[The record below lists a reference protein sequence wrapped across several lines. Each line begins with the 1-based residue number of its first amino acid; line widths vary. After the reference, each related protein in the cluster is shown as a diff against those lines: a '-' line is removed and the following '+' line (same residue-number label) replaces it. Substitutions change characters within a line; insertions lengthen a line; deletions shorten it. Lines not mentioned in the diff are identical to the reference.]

1 MNQWLDERL
10 NISRLNDKFL
20 RKAFPVH
27 HTYFLGEITLFS
39 LVILLLTGVF
49 LALSYEP
56 STRLVPSFLDKSQL
70 VPAAYSS
77 VLRINWMPFGDMLRR
92 IHHWSAFIMVAASIL
107 HMMRI
112 YFTGSFKKPRELNW
126 WIGMLLLVFT
136 IITSVT
142 GYSLPYDNFAKTTLG
157 VVVGIVQSV
166 PWVGDWLAQAA
177 FGGKFALDNAA
188 MIPRVY
194 GYHIMLLPA
203 VLLGLTGAHLLI
215 MIKQKHTQPRYAMR
229 IAYKKIV
236 GVPLSTQQT
245 PIALMLAFLMAGLII
260 LFATFIPVHPVEVF
274 GPASDNPVANIKP
287 DWYLLWIFGVLEL
300 IPASF
305 KFTILAGVHR
315 RHRDRDA
322 GAARHAGRPGLRSI
336 QGDHVLLREPHRLPQ
351 AAGGGRGL
359 LRPAA
364 RLERGGLQERLP
376 VAGAAFLHPDGG
388 GAADLLLRYPGHRAR
403 HQELQGRR
411 RTRPR
416 TDPGGRRRLR
426 EGWEWEV
433 GSRKG
438 QGRGGVS
445 EAATPPPLFSLSPL
459 PPPFCLLLPQR

>member
-1 MNQWLDERL
+1 MNQWLDDRL

-39 LVILLLTGVF
+39 LIVLLLTGVF

-56 STRLVPSFLDKSQL
+56 STRLVPSFTDKAVL
-70 VPAAYSS
+70 VPAAYNSI
-77 VLRINWMPFGDMLRR
+77 LMINFMPFGDMLRR
-92 IHHWSAFIMVAASIL
+92 IHHWSANLMVAASIL

-112 YFTGSFKKPRELNW
+112 YFTGSFKKPREINW

-136 IITSVT
+136 IITAVT

-157 VVVGIVQSV
+157 VVVGIVASV

-203 VLLGLTGAHLLI
+203 ILLGLTGAHLLI
-215 MIKQKHTQPRYAMR
+215 MIKQKHTQPQYAKR

-245 PIALMLAFLMAGLII
+245 PIALMLAFLMAGIVI
-260 LFATFIPVHPVEVF
+260 LFATYIPVHPIEVY

-287 DWYLLWIFGVLEL
+287 DWYLLWIFGVLEM
-300 IPASF
+300 IPASA
-305 KFTILAGVHR
+305 KFTILGGEFGPEFIGGIVIATLVLLVMLAVPVFDQSKENMYYSENPTDHPKRLAAGIAFFGLLLVWSVAGYKNDFQWPVMPFYVLSVVVPLVLYFVTIAIVR
-315 RHRDRDA
+315 GIKSFRAADERDLA
-322 GAARHAGRPGLRSI
+322 QGAA
-336 QGDHVLLREPHRLPQ
+336 
-351 AAGGGRGL
+351 
-359 LRPAA
+359 
-364 RLERGGLQERLP
+364 
-376 VAGAAFLHPDGG
+376 
-388 GAADLLLRYPGHRAR
+388 AD
-403 HQELQGRR
+403 
-411 RTRPR
+411 
-416 TDPGGRRRLR
+416 D
-426 EGWEWEV
+426 
-433 GSRKG
+433 
-438 QGRGGVS
+438 
-445 EAATPPPLFSLSPL
+445 
-459 PPPFCLLLPQR
+459 

>member
-39 LVILLLTGVF
+39 LIVLLLTGVF

-56 STRLVPSFLDKSQL
+56 STRLVPSFLDKTQM

-77 VLRINWMPFGDMLRR
+77 ILRINWMPFGDMLRR
-92 IHHWSAFIMVAASIL
+92 IHHWSANLMVAASIL

-126 WIGMLLLVFT
+126 WIGMLLLVVT
-136 IITSVT
+136 IITAVT

-157 VVVGIVQSV
+157 VVVGIVASV

-177 FGGKFALDNAA
+177 FGGKFALDNAF

-203 VLLGLTGAHLLI
+203 ILLGLTGAHLLI
-215 MIKQKHTQPRYAMR
+215 MIKQKHTQPQYAKR

-245 PIALMLAFLMAGLII
+245 PIALMLAFLMAGIVI
-260 LFATFIPVHPVEVF
+260 LFATYIPVHPVEVF
-274 GPASDNPVANIKP
+274 GPASDNPVSNIKP
-287 DWYLLWIFGVLEL
+287 DWYLLWIFGILEM
-300 IPASF
+300 IPASAQINLWGG
-305 KFTILAGVHR
+305 TIGPEFIGGIVIATLVLVVMLAVPIFDQSKENLYYSENPTDHPKRLAAGVAFFGLLLVWSVAGYKNDFQWPVAPFYVLTVVVPLVLYFLTIAIVR
-315 RHRDRDA
+315 GIKSFRAADDRDMT
-322 GAARHAGRPGLRSI
+322 
-336 QGDHVLLREPHRLPQ
+336 Q
-351 AAGGGRGL
+351 AA
-359 LRPAA
+359 
-364 RLERGGLQERLP
+364 
-376 VAGAAFLHPDGG
+376 
-388 GAADLLLRYPGHRAR
+388 AAD
-403 HQELQGRR
+403 
-411 RTRPR
+411 
-416 TDPGGRRRLR
+416 D
-426 EGWEWEV
+426 
-433 GSRKG
+433 
-438 QGRGGVS
+438 
-445 EAATPPPLFSLSPL
+445 
-459 PPPFCLLLPQR
+459 

>member
-1 MNQWLDERL
+1 MNQWLDDRL

-39 LVILLLTGVF
+39 LIVLLLTGVF

-56 STRLVPSFLDKSQL
+56 STRLVPSFTDKAVL
-70 VPAAYSS
+70 VPAAYNSI
-77 VLRINWMPFGDMLRR
+77 LMINFMPFGDMLRR
-92 IHHWSAFIMVAASIL
+92 IHHWSANLMVAASIL

-112 YFTGSFKKPRELNW
+112 YFTGSFKKPREINW

-136 IITSVT
+136 IITAVT

-157 VVVGIVQSV
+157 VVVGIVASV

-203 VLLGLTGAHLLI
+203 ILLGLTGAHMLV
-215 MIKQKHTQPRYAMR
+215 MIKQKHTQPQYAKR

-245 PIALMLAFLMAGLII
+245 PIALMLAFLMTGIVI
-260 LFATFIPVHPVEVF
+260 LFATYIPVHPIEVY

-287 DWYLLWIFGVLEL
+287 DWYLLWIFGVLEM
-300 IPASF
+300 IPASA
-305 KFTILAGVHR
+305 KFTILGGEFGPEFIGGIVIATLVLLVMLAVPVFDQSKENMYYSENPTDHPKRLAAGVAFFGLLLVWSVAGYKNDFQWPVMPFYVLSVVVPLVLYFVTIAIVR
-315 RHRDRDA
+315 GIKSFRAADERDMA
-322 GAARHAGRPGLRSI
+322 QGAA
-336 QGDHVLLREPHRLPQ
+336 
-351 AAGGGRGL
+351 
-359 LRPAA
+359 
-364 RLERGGLQERLP
+364 
-376 VAGAAFLHPDGG
+376 
-388 GAADLLLRYPGHRAR
+388 AD
-403 HQELQGRR
+403 
-411 RTRPR
+411 
-416 TDPGGRRRLR
+416 D
-426 EGWEWEV
+426 
-433 GSRKG
+433 
-438 QGRGGVS
+438 
-445 EAATPPPLFSLSPL
+445 
-459 PPPFCLLLPQR
+459 

>member
-39 LVILLLTGVF
+39 LIVLLLTGVF

-56 STRLVPSFLDKSQL
+56 STRLVPSFTDKTIN
-70 VPAAYSS
+70 VPAAYNSI
-77 VLRINWMPFGDMLRR
+77 LMINFMPFGDMLRR
-92 IHHWSAFIMVAASIL
+92 IHHWSANLMVAASIL

-126 WIGMLLLVFT
+126 WIGMLLLVVT
-136 IITSVT
+136 IITAVT

-157 VVVGIVQSV
+157 VVVGIVASV

-203 VLLGLTGAHLLI
+203 ILLGLTGAHLLI
-215 MIKQKHTQPRYAMR
+215 MIKQKHTQPQYAKR

-245 PIALMLAFLMAGLII
+245 PIALMLAFLMAGIVI
-260 LFATFIPVHPVEVF
+260 LFATYIPVHPVEVY

-287 DWYLLWIFGVLEL
+287 DWYLLWIFGVLEM
-300 IPASF
+300 IPASA
-305 KFTILAGVHR
+305 KFTILGGEFGPEFIGGIVIATLVLLVMLAVPIFDQSKENLYYSENPTDHPKRLAGGIAFFGLLLVWSVAGYKNDFQWPVAPFYILTVVVPLVLYFVTIAIVR
-315 RHRDRDA
+315 GIKSFRAADERDMA
-322 GAARHAGRPGLRSI
+322 QGAA
-336 QGDHVLLREPHRLPQ
+336 
-351 AAGGGRGL
+351 
-359 LRPAA
+359 
-364 RLERGGLQERLP
+364 
-376 VAGAAFLHPDGG
+376 
-388 GAADLLLRYPGHRAR
+388 AD
-403 HQELQGRR
+403 
-411 RTRPR
+411 
-416 TDPGGRRRLR
+416 D
-426 EGWEWEV
+426 
-433 GSRKG
+433 
-438 QGRGGVS
+438 
-445 EAATPPPLFSLSPL
+445 
-459 PPPFCLLLPQR
+459 

>member
-39 LVILLLTGVF
+39 LIVLLLTGVF

-56 STRLVPSFLDKSQL
+56 STRLVPSFTDKTIN
-70 VPAAYSS
+70 VPAAYNSI
-77 VLRINWMPFGDMLRR
+77 LMINFMPFGDMLRR
-92 IHHWSAFIMVAASIL
+92 IHHWSANLMVAASIL

-112 YFTGSFKKPRELNW
+112 YFTGSFKKPREINW

-136 IITSVT
+136 IITAVT

-157 VVVGIVQSV
+157 VVVGIVASV
-166 PWVGDWLAQAA
+166 PWIGDWLAQAA

-203 VLLGLTGAHLLI
+203 ILLGLTGAHLLI
-215 MIKQKHTQPRYAMR
+215 MIKQKHTQPQYAKR

-245 PIALMLAFLMAGLII
+245 PIALMLAFLMAGIVI
-260 LFATFIPVHPVEVF
+260 LFATYIPVHPVEVY

-287 DWYLLWIFGVLEL
+287 DWYLLWIFGILEM
-300 IPASF
+300 IPASA
-305 KFTILAGVHR
+305 KFTILGGEFGPEFIGGIVIATLVLLVMLAVPVFDQSKENLYYSENPTDHPKRLAAGIAFFGLLIVWSVAGYKNDFQWPVMPFYVLSVVVPLVLYFVTIAIVR
-315 RHRDRDA
+315 GIKSFRAADERDMTQ
-322 GAARHAGRPGLRSI
+322 GAA
-336 QGDHVLLREPHRLPQ
+336 
-351 AAGGGRGL
+351 
-359 LRPAA
+359 
-364 RLERGGLQERLP
+364 
-376 VAGAAFLHPDGG
+376 
-388 GAADLLLRYPGHRAR
+388 AD
-403 HQELQGRR
+403 
-411 RTRPR
+411 
-416 TDPGGRRRLR
+416 D
-426 EGWEWEV
+426 
-433 GSRKG
+433 
-438 QGRGGVS
+438 
-445 EAATPPPLFSLSPL
+445 
-459 PPPFCLLLPQR
+459 